1 MYACECSTSNRIYL
15 LRNVFSLSH
24 SISLTAI
31 RIMFVFAAVDTSK
44 SIHRAYPSPAQNFI
58 RSAFQHYTANIIF
71 LFNVRH
77 LRMMK
82 NGVAVDCRYIGR
94 KFMELK
100 KQRLCNCENAL
111 QLVMC
116 PDHRSTLTL
125 SHTKV
130 KPNAT
135 RKKVS
140 EMKKKNNSKWYVQL
154 NVRINFHA
162 MNVQRFRRFR
172 TFFSVIRV
180 RMRTQ
185 CRMMSLHNLSLPSTA
200 CFSNNKYPP
209 STFFSVCF
217 RSFACWF
224 VLLSLHI
231 RLR

>member
-1 MYACECSTSNRIYL
+1 
-15 LRNVFSLSH
+15 
-24 SISLTAI
+24 
-31 RIMFVFAAVDTSK
+31 
-44 SIHRAYPSPAQNFI
+44 
-58 RSAFQHYTANIIF
+58 
-71 LFNVRH
+71 
-77 LRMMK
+77 
-82 NGVAVDCRYIGR
+82 
-94 KFMELK
+94 
-100 KQRLCNCENAL
+100 
-111 QLVMC
+111 MC

-172 TFFSVIRV
+172 TFFLYFFLLFASVCV
-180 RMRTQ
+180 LRTQ
-185 CRMMSLHNLSLPSTA
+185 YRMMSLHNLSLPSTA

-231 RLR
+231 RLRWNKATHCINVSVVSQHIVMIYISIFYLLFLRKQNAQTQIYISFHRYMEIERIICIFIYGILLCKLIGAFHAFSVFCVAP